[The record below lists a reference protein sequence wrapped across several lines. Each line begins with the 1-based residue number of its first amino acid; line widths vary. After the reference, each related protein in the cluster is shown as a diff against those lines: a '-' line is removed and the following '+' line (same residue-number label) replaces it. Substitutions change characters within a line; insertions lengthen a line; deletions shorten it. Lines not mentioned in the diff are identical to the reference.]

1 MGEGVLISV
10 VDDNESLRKAVKRL
24 IECVGFCVEDF
35 ASAEDFLNSGRPQD
49 SACLILD
56 VGLPGMSGLELQ
68 TRLGAS
74 NCRVPIIFIS
84 AQSDGQVQARAL
96 EAGAV
101 DFLVKPFSEGA
112 LLNAINS
119 SLVLHKGGASVGS
132 DQSQAIWEEWKA
144 SVLKLR
150 R

>member
-10 VDDNESLRKAVKRL
+10 VDDNMSLRTAVKRL
-24 IECVGFCVEDF
+24 IECVGFCVEDL

-56 VGLPGMSGLELQ
+56 LGLPGMSGLELQ

-74 NCRVPIIFIS
+74 NCLAPIIVIS

-119 SLVLHKGGASVGS
+119 SLAFHKGGTSVSS
-132 DQSQAIWEEWKA
+132 DQSHSVWQKREA
-144 SVLKLR
+144 SIVKLPR
-150 R
+150 

>member
-1 MGEGVLISV
+1 VGEGVLISV

-24 IECVGFCVEDF
+24 IECVGLCIEGF

-74 NCRVPIIFIS
+74 HFLVPIIFIS

-132 DQSQAIWEEWKA
+132 DQS
-144 SVLKLR
+144 
-150 R
+150 